1 MSGFNDRPQGS
12 GPRRENRFQHQIQ
25 ATTGK
30 VKKFLGRATN
40 NRRLEAEGRRDQS
53 RGNLKRAA
61 DKLRDAFKR

>member
-1 MSGFNDRPQGS
+1 MSGLNDRPAGS
-12 GPRRENRFQHQIQ
+12 GPRRENRFSHQIQ

-40 NRRLEAEGRRDQS
+40 NRRLEAEGRRDQA

-61 DKLRDAFKR
+61 DKVRDAFKR